1 MILKKFINKIYLTN
15 GTNEAASSLSKQNQ
29 ITESPKE
36 SKDIINERP
45 TIARD
50 HCDCKQKVCLKI
62 RLNYLNKS
70 KVINPMI

>member
-15 GTNEAASSLSKQNQ
+15 NEAASSVLKQNQ

-36 SKDIINERP
+36 SNDITNERA

-62 RLNYLNKS
+62 TLNYLNKS
-70 KVINPMI
+70 KVIKPMI